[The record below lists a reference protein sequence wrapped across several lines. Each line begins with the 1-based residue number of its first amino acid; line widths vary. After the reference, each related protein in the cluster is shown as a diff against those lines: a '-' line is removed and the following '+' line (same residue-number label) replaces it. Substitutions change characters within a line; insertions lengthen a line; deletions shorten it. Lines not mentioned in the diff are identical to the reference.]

1 MNEVDFVV
9 YRRRDIEKIPEDA
22 QVVHIGYKMRLED
35 IGEIIRTRENVRAL
49 QFPPSIVDKLHP
61 FVNTMLEMQDI
72 KRLVGYA
79 NRHDSKLVKEARML
93 RQRRWGYEKIANHI
107 SEKIKGDLS
116 AQTVWYWVNT
126 RSLNGV

>member
-1 MNEVDFVV
+1 MNKVDFVV

-35 IGEIIRTRENVRAL
+35 IGDIIRTRENVRAL
-49 QFPPSIVDKLHP
+49 QFPPSIAGRLHP
-61 FVNTMLEMQDI
+61 FVSTMLDMQGI

-79 NRHDSKLVKEARML
+79 NRHDSNLVKEARML
-93 RQRRWGYEKIANHI
+93 RQKRWGYEKIAKHI
-107 SEKIKGDLS
+107 SEEIKGDLS
-116 AQTVWYWVNT
+116 TQTVWYWVNT